1 MNAFMANDDS
11 AIGQTAELAG
21 AWLASMQ
28 KGSSEPLCHVRSDGS
43 ISYASRAVQ
52 SIFGRDDLRGDR
64 FLDLVLDEDREDA
77 AHMLSLV
84 QGAQREGRLAFR
96 AAHARRGPLHLR
108 ANVVPAGGSGGVLLR
123 IEDVT
128 QQHRDK
134 HRLEGMVRWFRAL
147 TRNSGDVIVV
157 VGEDLSHRFVSGGC
171 ARVLGYS
178 PEELTR
184 EVFRDAIHPGDRM
197 RVLLEFES
205 VRQDADATVTVSYRL
220 RHKDGGWLHVET
232 HAVNASADP
241 DVAGVLFY
249 TRDVTDRTIRDPV
262 TGLANRT
269 LFLDRLQEVL
279 EAGGSGVFGVIV
291 LQLDRHGFVRGTLG
305 ADGADALMKGFAD
318 RILEVVGAGWTLART
333 GENEFTLLVTGLPDA
348 GAIRPV
354 AESIGRLAQAPFRV
368 GADEV
373 VTTVTM
379 GIALSPRSYPGAI
392 EMLRDAQTA
401 LVKAQEAGS
410 ARRQVAN
417 SEVINRN
424 ADRVRVETELHR
436 ALARDELRLAFQP
449 IVSMDTA
456 ALEGFEALVR
466 WKHPEEG
473 LLSPARF
480 LPVAEE
486 SGLIGGITDWVL
498 ERACARLARWQ
509 QKLPKAKHLTM
520 SVNLSVKQLNNA
532 GLPAQV
538 LGILA
543 RHKLSPASLKLEITE
558 TALLERPEFAAGIL
572 LELQGAGVRI
582 VLDDFGTG
590 YCSLQYLLKFPID
603 VIKIDRQFV
612 SGSDALLTS
621 KLGKPLVRAIMDL
634 ATSLQLDVVAEGIE
648 TQEQADAVAAMGC
661 RLGQGWLFGRP
672 VGPRAARDLIE
683 AS

>member
-1 MNAFMANDDS
+1 
-11 AIGQTAELAG
+11 
-21 AWLASMQ
+21 
-28 KGSSEPLCHVRSDGS
+28 
-43 ISYASRAVQ
+43 
-52 SIFGRDDLRGDR
+52 
-64 FLDLVLDEDREDA
+64 
-77 AHMLSLV
+77 
-84 QGAQREGRLAFR
+84 
-96 AAHARRGPLHLR
+96 
-108 ANVVPAGGSGGVLLR
+108 
-123 IEDVT
+123 
-128 QQHRDK
+128 
-134 HRLEGMVRWFRAL
+134 
-147 TRNSGDVIVV
+147 
-157 VGEDLSHRFVSGGC
+157 VSGGC

-572 LELQGAGVRI
+572 RELQGAGVRI